1 MITALRN
8 SLDTWYVR
16 AFFVLM
22 IGTFVF
28 WGVGDVVRMFG
39 TSSWVVKVAGQ
50 TIEAPA
56 FQAEYQRALSAA
68 TANLPPGQEPPPDLR
83 QKVADQAM
91 QRTVTEAAMGSLLRD
106 LRLVSPDSYVAAAVR
121 EMQVFKDTSGKF
133 SKQQF
138 DALLRNNGL
147 TEPRFLQSVRIDL
160 TQRQLFGA
168 IAAGAVASR
177 TQALPVYAAVF
188 EKRAADMVEFPF
200 NRAPTVLPA
209 DEATLRRFYDN
220 HPDLYSTKEL
230 RRVKAVIL
238 SPKAVA
244 KEIAVSDEDLRAAYD
259 RARAGY
265 VTPEKR
271 SARVIS
277 AADEAQARSLM
288 AAWQAAPAG
297 GDDWAVAQ
305 AAATAAG
312 AAPVALDDATRDQF
326 PDTDLAAAVFG
337 AQANTVVGPVKGALA
352 WYVLKVSNI
361 VAGSEKSF
369 DSVKEELKDR
379 VLADKATDIIYPRA
393 NTLDNLLGNGTALDD
408 LPGDLGLIAVTGT
421 LDADGKTAEG
431 EPAPLPDPTELRTAL
446 IDAAFKARIGDPL
459 RLIEA
464 KTPAGPAYF
473 AIAVEEITAPGLK
486 PFDDVRTAV
495 ADEWM
500 FQQQR
505 HAQEEAAAAM
515 LASIHGGRPFAD
527 AATIAGVVP
536 KLTPIVSRGES
547 AEGMPVELHQ
557 VLFGLKKAEATMV
570 ETSTGFIVAVP
581 AEIVVPDPA
590 ADTAGFAKLNSELT
604 NAIGS
609 DLVATF
615 QEAVRL
621 RAKPRINQT
630 NFDQIVQPR
639 NQ

>member
-39 TSSWVVKVAGQ
+39 TSSWVIKVAGQ

-56 FQAEYQRALSAA
+56 FQAEYQRALAAA

-83 QKVADQAM
+83 QKVAEQAM

-106 LRLVSPDSYVAAAVR
+106 LRLVSPDSFVASAVR
-121 EMQVFKDTSGKF
+121 EMRVFKDSSGNF

-147 TEPRFLQSVRIDL
+147 TEQRFLQSVRIDL

-168 IAAGAVASR
+168 IAAGAAASR

-200 NRAPTVLPA
+200 SRAPAVLPA

-220 HPDLYSTKEL
+220 HPDLYSTKEM

-259 RARAGY
+259 HARATY

-277 AADEAQARSLM
+277 AADEAAAKTLM

-337 AQANTVVGPVKGALA
+337 AQANAVVGPVKGALA
-352 WYVLKVSNI
+352 WYVLKVSSI

-369 DSVKEELKDR
+369 ESVKEELKDR
-379 VLADKATDIIYPRA
+379 VLADKATDVVYPRA

-408 LPGDLGLIAVTGT
+408 LPGDLGLIAVTGS

-431 EPAPLPDPTELRTAL
+431 EPAPLPDPAELRTAL

-473 AIAVEEITAPGLK
+473 AIAVEEITPPGLK

-495 ADEWM
+495 ADEWL

-505 HAQEEAAAAM
+505 RSQEEAAAAM

-536 KLTPIVSRGES
+536 KLTPIVSRGEG

-557 VLFGLKKAEATMV
+557 VLFGLKKGEATMV

-615 QEAVRL
+615 QEAVRQ

>member
-39 TSSWVVKVAGQ
+39 TSSWVIKVAGQ

-121 EMQVFKDTSGKF
+121 EMQVFKDSSGKF

-168 IAAGAVASR
+168 IAVGAAASR

-200 NRAPTVLPA
+200 SRAPTVLPA

-244 KEIAVSDEDLRAAYD
+244 KEIAVSDEDLHAAYD

-277 AADEAQARSLM
+277 AADETQARSLM

-337 AQANTVVGPVKGALA
+337 AQTNTVVGPVKGALA
-352 WYVLKVSNI
+352 WYVLKVSSI

-369 DSVKEELKDR
+369 ESVKEELKDR

-408 LPGDLGLIAVTGT
+408 LPGDLGLIAVTGS

-473 AIAVEEITAPGLK
+473 AIAVEEITPPGLK

-495 ADEWM
+495 ADEWL

-505 HAQEEAAAAM
+505 RSQEEAAAAM
-515 LASIHGGRPFAD
+515 LGSIHGGRPFAD

-536 KLTPIVSRGES
+536 KLTPIVSRGEG
-547 AEGMPVELHQ
+547 AAGMPMELHQ

-590 ADTAGFAKLNSELT
+590 ADTAGFAKMTSELT
-604 NAIGS
+604 NAIGT

-615 QEAVRL
+615 QEAVRQ

>member
-39 TSSWVVKVAGQ
+39 TSSWVIKVAGQ

-121 EMQVFKDTSGKF
+121 EMQVFKDSSGKF

-168 IAAGAVASR
+168 IAAGAAASR

-200 NRAPTVLPA
+200 SRAPTVLPA

-244 KEIAVSDEDLRAAYD
+244 KEIAVSDEDLHAAYD

-277 AADEAQARSLM
+277 AADETQARSLM

-337 AQANTVVGPVKGALA
+337 AQTNTVVGPVKGALA
-352 WYVLKVSNI
+352 WYVLKVSSI

-369 DSVKEELKDR
+369 ESVKEELKDR

-408 LPGDLGLIAVTGT
+408 LPGDLGLIAVTGS

-473 AIAVEEITAPGLK
+473 AIAVEEITPPGLK

-495 ADEWM
+495 ADEWL

-505 HAQEEAAAAM
+505 RSQEEAAAAM
-515 LASIHGGRPFAD
+515 LGSIHGGRPFAD

-536 KLTPIVSRGES
+536 KLTPIVSRGEG
-547 AEGMPVELHQ
+547 AAGMPMELHQ

-590 ADTAGFAKLNSELT
+590 ADTAGFAKMTSELT
-604 NAIGS
+604 NAIGT